1 MLTEKDIHRLN
12 RLLKD
17 KVFTYKESLFTN
29 DGTKSDFDFKFQILG
44 YKKMISVG
52 EYYDFV
58 RLSVTLLN
66 FRDDLSKMLFLKHGL
81 KGEFLNKY
89 FKENMYYFR
98 VMLNSTI
105 SDILTMFDN
114 DTMTVIEDIKVETPK
129 GKESLQEQKM
139 IRKPLRE
146 IVQTIVNLF
155 KDNDEGNFVLPEDV
169 DPNEMVYDIEKVGSP
184 FSIELIIEPNEDIK
198 TVMVDGNFWGDD
210 DTIEITIQYNPK
222 DKKRIMYDLVGKV
235 NETLAHELRHLIQKN
250 RGIFDLDG
258 PEEEDPYKY
267 YTQPH
272 ELDALKFGFKRLA
285 KLRKLPLEIVI
296 KDWFNNHKEIHRLKN
311 NQISDVVSKIV
322 NYN

>member
-1 MLTEKDIHRLN
+1 MLNEKEVDRLN
-12 RLLKD
+12 NFLKG
-17 KVFTYKESLFTN
+17 KTFPYKRGIFDYDLPGEN
-29 DGTKSDFDFKFQILG
+29 DFDFKFQILG

-52 EYYDFV
+52 EYYDYTIV
-58 RLSVTLLN
+58 SVTLLN
-66 FRDDLSKMLFLKHGL
+66 FRDELSQMLFLRRLNGDFL
-81 KGEFLNKY
+81 KKY

-98 VMLNSTI
+98 NNLNTEI
-105 SDILTMFDN
+105 RDILKVFDE
-114 DTMTVIEDIKVETPK
+114 DARVTIQDIEIETPES
-129 GKESLQEQKM
+129 KESLQEQKM

-146 IVQTIVNLF
+146 IVQIIVNLF

>member
-1 MLTEKDIHRLN
+1 MLTEKDIDRLN

-52 EYYDFV
+52 EYYDYV
-58 RLSVTLLN
+58 RISVILLN

-98 VMLNSTI
+98 VMLNSNI

-129 GKESLQEQKM
+129 GKETLQEQKM
-139 IRKPLRE
+139 IRGHLRDIIKD
-146 IVQTIVNLF
+146 IVGVF
-155 KDNDEGNFVLPEDV
+155 KKYDEGEFTLPEDLNP
-169 DPNEMVYDIEKVGSP
+169 DELVYDIEKVGSP
-184 FSIELIIEPNEDIK
+184 FNIELTIEPDETIK
-198 TVMVDGNFWGDD
+198 TVVVDGNYWGDD
-210 DTIEITIQYNPK
+210 DTIEIIIKYNLNVK
-222 DKKRIMYDLVGKV
+222 SKIIYELVGKL
-235 NETLAHELRHLIQKN
+235 NETLAHEVRHIIQSNK
-250 RGIFDLDG
+250 GIFDLDV
-258 PEEEDPYKY
+258 PEEKDPYKY

-285 KLRKLPLEIVI
+285 KLRKIPLKVAVQ
-296 KDWFNNHKEIHRLKN
+296 DWFDNHKEIHRLKD
-311 NQISDVVSKIV
+311 NQVGDVISKII
-322 NYN
+322 NY